1 MTGTVSLTPRE
12 LDVLRG
18 IAASES
24 YPAIAAGL
32 GVSLENV
39 KSYAAR
45 LRRKLGVKNKVAVA
59 LWAVKHLGRGE

>member
-18 IAASES
+18 IAASKA
-24 YPAIAAGL
+24 YPAIAADL

-59 LWAVKHLGRGE
+59 LWAVQHLGRGG